1 MPKES
6 RWRDIFTKLKEHEI
20 PVYAPGQKTGECK
33 EPYVVVKSAGRTGLT
48 TVSSSQNLYDL
59 MCYVPLSKYSMLD
72 IFVDQI
78 EAIMDELFPMF
89 RPVHYR
95 SASFLDN
102 EVKAHMVS
110 VQYVNY
116 TKNTRR

>member
-1 MPKES
+1 MES
-6 RWRDIFTKLKEHEI
+6 TRSKDIFKKLKEHNI
-20 PVYAPGQKTGECK
+20 SVYFPGQKTGECK

-48 TVSSSQNLYDL
+48 SVSSSQNLYDL
-59 MCYVPLSKYSMLD
+59 MCYVPLSKYSTLD
-72 IFVDQI
+72 TFVGQV
-78 EAIMDELFPMF
+78 EQIMDELFPMF

-95 SASFLDN
+95 SPSFLDN
-102 EVKAHMVS
+102 EVKAHMIS